1 MVNGK
6 TVTVIVPSF
15 NEEENIENTVKNIL
29 LAINNYFDDY
39 EILLFD
45 DGSTDRTGKII
56 DKLAAENL
64 NVKAIHN
71 GINRGFGYSYNQ
83 GVELSSMGYI
93 SVLPGD
99 NEIHERS
106 MSDMFK
112 LIGNA
117 DIIVPYVINTE
128 VRPRTRRIVSSL
140 YIFIMNLLFKCDLH
154 YYTGPA
160 ILKSEF
166 LKNIPLK
173 TSSFAFISSVLVRL
187 IRSGHS
193 FIEVPIYLKK
203 QVGRRSKA
211 FRIKN
216 VIGVIW
222 TIIKLFWETEFVQKE
237 KYNKFPIKRV
247 IPYI

>member
-29 LAINNYFDDY
+29 IAINNYFDDY

-45 DGSTDRTGKII
+45 DGSTDKTGEII
-56 DKLAAENL
+56 DKLAAGNL

-71 GINRGFGYSYNQ
+71 SVNRGFGYSYNK
-83 GVELSSMGYI
+83 GVELASMGYI

-106 MSDMFK
+106 IADMFR
-112 LIGNA
+112 LIGDA

-166 LKNIPLK
+166 LKNVPLK
-173 TSSFAFISSVLVRL
+173 TSSFAFMSSVLVRL
-187 IRSGHS
+187 IRSGQS

-203 QVGRRSKA
+203 QVGRKTKA

-216 VIGVIW
+216 VIGVLW
-222 TIIKLFWETEFVQKE
+222 TIAKLFCAVEFTQKV
-237 KYNKFPIKRV
+237 KYNKFPVKRV
-247 IPYI
+247 TPYL

>member
-15 NEEENIENTVKNIL
+15 NEEENIENTVRHIL
-29 LAINNYFDDY
+29 VAINNNFDDY
-39 EILLFD
+39 EVLLFD
-45 DGSTDRTGKII
+45 DGSTDRTGEII
-56 DKLAAENL
+56 DKLAAENPSI
-64 NVKAIHN
+64 KAIHN
-71 GINRGFGYSYNQ
+71 GVNRGFGYSYNK
-83 GVELSSMGYI
+83 GVELASMDYI

-106 MSDMFK
+106 IADMFR
-112 LIGNA
+112 LIGDA

-128 VRPRTRRIVSSL
+128 ARPRTRRIVSSL

-166 LKNIPLK
+166 LKNVPLK
-173 TSSFAFISSVLVRL
+173 TSSFAFMSSVLVRL
-187 IRSGHS
+187 IRSGQS
-193 FIEVPIYLKK
+193 FIEVPIYLKE

-216 VIGVIW
+216 VIGVLW
-222 TIIKLFWETEFVQKE
+222 TIAKLFCEVEFTQKE
-237 KYNKFPIKRV
+237 KYNKFPINRV
-247 IPYI
+247 VLYI

>member
-1 MVNGK
+1 MKFMND
-6 TVTVIVPSF
+6 P
-15 NEEENIENTVKNIL
+15 
-29 LAINNYFDDY
+29 
-39 EILLFD
+39 
-45 DGSTDRTGKII
+45 
-56 DKLAAENL
+56 
-64 NVKAIHN
+64 
-71 GINRGFGYSYNQ
+71 
-83 GVELSSMGYI
+83 
-93 SVLPGD
+93 
-99 NEIHERS
+99 
-106 MSDMFK
+106 
-112 LIGNA
+112 LIGDA

-222 TIIKLFWETEFVQKE
+222 TIIKLLWETEFVQKE
-237 KYNKFPIKRV
+237 KYNKFPINRV
-247 IPYI
+247 VLYI

>member
-1 MVNGK
+1 MASGK

-15 NEEENIENTVKNIL
+15 NEEENLENTVKNIL
-29 LAINNYFDDY
+29 IAINNNFDDY

-45 DGSTDRTGKII
+45 DGSTDRTGEII
-56 DKLAAENL
+56 DKLAAENPSI
-64 NVKAIHN
+64 KAIHN
-71 GINRGFGYSYNQ
+71 GVNRGFGYSYNK
-83 GVELSSMGYI
+83 GVALASMDYI

-99 NEIHERS
+99 NEIHEQS

-112 LIGNA
+112 LIGEA

-128 VRPRTRRIVSSL
+128 VRPRTRRIVSNL

-187 IRSGHS
+187 IRSGQS
-193 FIEVPIYLKK
+193 FTEVPIYLKK

-216 VIGVIW
+216 VIGVLW
-222 TIIKLFWETEFVQKE
+222 TIAKLFCEVEFTQKG
-237 KYNKFPIKRV
+237 KYNKFPVKRV
-247 IPYI
+247 MPYI

>member
-29 LAINNYFDDY
+29 IAINNYFDDY

-45 DGSTDRTGKII
+45 DGSTDKTGEII
-56 DKLAAENL
+56 DKLAAGNL

-71 GINRGFGYSYNQ
+71 SVNRGFGYSYNK
-83 GVELSSMGYI
+83 GVELASMGYI

-106 MSDMFK
+106 IADMFR
-112 LIGNA
+112 LIGDA

-166 LKNIPLK
+166 LKNVPLK
-173 TSSFAFISSVLVRL
+173 TSNFAFMSSVLVRL
-187 IRSGHS
+187 IRSGQS

-203 QVGRRSKA
+203 QVGRKTKA

-216 VIGVIW
+216 VVGVIW
-222 TIIKLFWETEFVQKE
+222 TIFKLFWETEFFQKE
-237 KYNKFPIKRV
+237 KYNKFPVKRV
-247 IPYI
+247 TPYL